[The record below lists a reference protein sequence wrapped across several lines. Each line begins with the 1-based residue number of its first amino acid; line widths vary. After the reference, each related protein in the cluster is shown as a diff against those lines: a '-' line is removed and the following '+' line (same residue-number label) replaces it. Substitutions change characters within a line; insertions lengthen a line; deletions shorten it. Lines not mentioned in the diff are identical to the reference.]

1 MDKIGILITSIS
13 AVVAAILGVLLTV
26 WVKRSKPWLGVTSI
40 NRDDRHLV
48 PVGEQLR
55 LLVNN
60 CRWVH
65 SGIREHT
72 PLQRLVEVYNDAE
85 WGIDCCKDSLDKI
98 GRFAKAIEEGFG
110 SETQKREALKSFLK
124 NDIIIQV
131 LSAITRR
138 GLLALP
144 DHLDIDPNA
153 KPLLLGDDLTKPE
166 MEEKGFLLYA
176 EDERVFLRA
185 GPGTVGREILKRFK
199 VLGEVFQYFVDQYIP
214 VVLEGLKVHIQKDLQ
229 SVLEIKERLG
239 DTIKSRKL
247 VVRAQIANL
256 GGSPEQIEPFG
267 VLKLSSGGKPVEAVL
282 VAVRDFRV
290 YEAGMESV
298 PRMVQ
303 LVEGMANK
311 AGVESARTAP
321 DDESGPGYIVAKPG
335 DIVQVE
341 LTTLTPIEDSSVLD
355 ALEAGMLGC
364 KLILRRANRGVR
376 KWLVSNSI
384 VLGEAVNQERE
395 NELRRIASR

>member
-1 MDKIGILITSIS
+1 
-13 AVVAAILGVLLTV
+13 
-26 WVKRSKPWLGVTSI
+26 
-40 NRDDRHLV
+40 
-48 PVGEQLR
+48 
-55 LLVNN
+55 
-60 CRWVH
+60 
-65 SGIREHT
+65 
-72 PLQRLVEVYNDAE
+72 VEVYNDAE